1 MSVSATTEYRKR
13 RKLNLI
19 KVSGSQCNLCGYHKS
34 PNALEFHHIDASQ
47 KSYGIASKGTCH
59 DLESDLAEIKKCIL
73 VCANCHREIHDGD
86 YTADEL
92 WKLQQY
98 SEEIANEVRQEK
110 INNTSKTQYY
120 CLECGKL
127 ITNNKTSL
135 CLECARKQ
143 SRVCDRPSR
152 EELKDLIKKYPFTTI
167 AKNYG
172 VSDNAIRK
180 WCIGYNLP
188 SKKRD
193 IVKYSDSQWLNI

>member
-1 MSVSATTEYRKR
+1 MSSSATTEYRKR

-34 PNALEFHHIDASQ
+34 INALEFHHIDASQ

-59 DLESDLAEIKKCIL
+59 DLESDLSEIKKCIL

-110 INNTSKTQYY
+110 IDNTSKTQYY

-127 ITNNKTSL
+127 ITSNKTGL
-135 CLECARKQ
+135 CSECSHKQ
-143 SRVCDRPSR
+143 RRICDRPTR
-152 EELKDLIKKYPFTTI
+152 DEMKDLIRKYPFTTI

-180 WCIGYNLP
+180 WCKGYNLP

>member
-34 PNALEFHHIDASQ
+34 INALEFHHIDASQ
-47 KSYGIASKGTCH
+47 KDYGIASKGTCH
-59 DLESDLAEIKKCIL
+59 DLENDLAEIKKCIL

-86 YTADEL
+86 YTMDEL

-98 SEEIANEVRQEK
+98 SEEIANELRQEK
-110 INNTSKTQYY
+110 ISNTSKTLYY

-127 ITNNKTSL
+127 ITNNKTCL
-135 CLECARKQ
+135 CLECVRKQ
-143 SRVCDRPSR
+143 QRVCDRPTR
-152 EELKDLIKKYPFTTI
+152 EELKNLIRQEPFTVI

-188 SKKRD
+188 SKKQD
-193 IVKYSDSQWLNI
+193 IVKYSNSQWLDI

>member
-1 MSVSATTEYRKR
+1 MSSSATTEYRKR

-34 PNALEFHHIDASQ
+34 INALEFHHIDASQ

-59 DLESDLAEIKKCIL
+59 DLESDLSEIKKCIL

-110 INNTSKTQYY
+110 IDNTSKTQYY

-127 ITNNKTSL
+127 ITNNKTGL
-135 CLECARKQ
+135 CPECSHKQ
-143 SRVCDRPSR
+143 RRICDRPTR
-152 EELKDLIKKYPFTTI
+152 DEMKDLIRKYPFTTI

-188 SKKRD
+188 SKKQD
-193 IVKYSDSQWLNI
+193 IVKYNDSQWLDI